1 MTTLRTFVWFDNA
14 AEEAANFYT
23 AVVPDSRVLDITR
36 NADGTAFVVDL
47 ELAGHAVTLLNG
59 GPGHPLNDSIS
70 LQLEVDTQEEIDR
83 LWEALTEG
91 GEPGPC
97 GWLSDRFG
105 LTWQVTPAI
114 LPTLLNGVDPAKTLA
129 AGTAMRTMGKLDIK
143 VLQDAYDRG

>member
-1 MTTLRTFVWFDNA
+1 MTTLRTFVWFDDA

-23 AVVPDSRVLDITR
+23 AVVPDSRILDIAR

-97 GWLSDRFG
+97 GWLTDRFG

-114 LPTLLNGVDPAKTLA
+114 LPILLNGVDPAKTLA